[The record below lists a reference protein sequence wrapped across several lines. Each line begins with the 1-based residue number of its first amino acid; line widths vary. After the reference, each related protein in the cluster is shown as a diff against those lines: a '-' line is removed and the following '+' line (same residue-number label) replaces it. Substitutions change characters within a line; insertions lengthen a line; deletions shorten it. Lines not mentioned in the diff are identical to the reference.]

1 MMTDIIK
8 SESGKEVNF
17 LAIKDF
23 AKVSIGEFVHKS
35 KQNPSG
41 KYPVYNGGTGNTGFY
56 DEYNR
61 TANKI
66 IVSARG
72 ANAGYVNR
80 VFVDFWSGNSCYS
93 IDVIDENVDW
103 NYIYYCLKNG
113 EVKLLG
119 EQQKGGIPAVSK
131 KQVEQFKIPL
141 PPLPIQQEIVRI
153 LDTFTNLTA
162 ELTAELTARRK
173 QYEYYRDEL
182 LTFGEDVPVTTFGEV
197 STIFRGA
204 SPRPIKDYIT
214 DDIDGINWIK
224 IGDVRPG
231 TKYITDTAE
240 KITKEG
246 AKKSRFVY
254 KGDFI
259 LSNSMSFGRPY
270 IIKKTGCIHDGWLSI
285 SEFEEHYSTDFLYHL
300 LSSHKYQSIMK
311 RKASFGGAVQNLNAD
326 IVKSLELPIISLN
339 EQRRIVSMLDKFD
352 VICSDICAGLPAEIE
367 ARQRQYEYYR
377 GQLLKFDN

>member
-103 NYIYYCLKNG
+103 NYVYYCLKNG

-182 LTFGEDVPVTTFGEV
+182 LTFGEDVEWRKIEDVCLKVVSGGTPATGKMEYYGGDIPWLRTQEVDWNDIWDTGVKISKAGLENSSAKWIPENCVVVAMYGATAAKVAVNRIPLTTNQACCNLLVNEKIAMHRYVFYWLNKEYYQLKEKGQGSQSNINAKV
-197 STIFRGA
+197 IRNY
-204 SPRPIKDYIT
+204 PIPIPSMEKQ
-214 DDIDGINWIK
+214 
-224 IGDVRPG
+224 
-231 TKYITDTAE
+231 KYIVLTLDRFRELCTALSGLSE
-240 KITKEG
+240 E
-246 AKKSRFVY
+246 
-254 KGDFI
+254 I
-259 LSNSMSFGRPY
+259 L
-270 IIKKTGCIHDGWLSI
+270 L
-285 SEFEEHYSTDFLYHL
+285 
-300 LSSHKYQSIMK
+300 
-311 RKASFGGAVQNLNAD
+311 
-326 IVKSLELPIISLN
+326 
-339 EQRRIVSMLDKFD
+339 
-352 VICSDICAGLPAEIE
+352 
-367 ARQRQYEYYR
+367 RQKQYEYYR
-377 GQLLKFDN
+377 DKLLNFREK

>member
-1 MMTDIIK
+1 MTDIIK

-182 LTFGEDVPVTTFGEV
+182 LTFGEDVPRMTLKDISVSVSSGKNKEKEQEGMYPVYGSTGVIGRTNTAKYSKEQILVARVGANAGFVHKANGTYDVSDNTIIVELKDNYNLQYVYYILQKMNLRKYAKGGGQPLVTAGELKK
-197 STIFRGA
+197 IEI
-204 SPRPIKDYIT
+204 PIP
-214 DDIDGINWIK
+214 DI
-224 IGDVRPG
+224 
-231 TKYITDTAE
+231 
-240 KITKEG
+240 
-246 AKKSRFVY
+246 
-254 KGDFI
+254 
-259 LSNSMSFGRPY
+259 
-270 IIKKTGCIHDGWLSI
+270 
-285 SEFEEHYSTDFLYHL
+285 
-300 LSSHKYQSIMK
+300 
-311 RKASFGGAVQNLNAD
+311 
-326 IVKSLELPIISLN
+326 N
-339 EQRRIVSMLDKFD
+339 EQDRVVSILDKFTGISTSFD
-352 VICSDICAGLPAEIE
+352 SGLPAEIA
-367 ARQRQYEYYR
+367 ARQKQYEYYR
-377 GQLLKFDN
+377 ERLLSFKESHR

>member
-1 MMTDIIK
+1 MTDIIK

-182 LTFGEDVPVTTFGEV
+182 LTFGEDIERRT
-197 STIFRGA
+197 
-204 SPRPIKDYIT
+204 
-214 DDIDGINWIK
+214 
-224 IGDVRPG
+224 IGDVCLKIASGG
-231 TKYITDTAE
+231 TPATGKMEYYGGDIPWLRTQEVDWNDIWDTGVKISKAGLENSSAKWIPENCVVVAMYGATAAKVAVNRIPLTTNQACCNLLINE
-240 KITKEG
+240 KIVMH
-246 AKKSRFVY
+246 RYVFY
-254 KGDFI
+254 
-259 LSNSMSFGRPY
+259 
-270 IIKKTGCIHDGWLSI
+270 WLSKEYLHLKEMGQGSQSNINAKIIRNYLIPIPPMERQQYIVSILDRFRELCSAFSGI
-285 SEFEEHYSTDFLYHL
+285 SEEIL
-300 LSSHKYQSIMK
+300 L
-311 RKASFGGAVQNLNAD
+311 
-326 IVKSLELPIISLN
+326 
-339 EQRRIVSMLDKFD
+339 
-352 VICSDICAGLPAEIE
+352 
-367 ARQRQYEYYR
+367 RQKQYEYYR
-377 GQLLKFDN
+377 DKLLNFREK